1 MNPVSNEQFGL
12 NLPTPVAEQQ
22 PVLDGNYEAPV
33 APLETRP
40 TATEADPT
48 RIVPKVTTYPT
59 ISLPPMPTTKPTIN
73 NVVATTTLPVVPITA
88 DDRDLIEK
96 EWIKRAKSI
105 VQDNRDDPYQQSKEL
120 TLFKADYIQKRYNK
134 IIKLSE

>member
-12 NLPTPVAEQQ
+12 NLPSPVAEHQ
-22 PVLDGNYEAPV
+22 PVSSGNYEVPV
-33 APLETRP
+33 TPIETRP
-40 TATEADPT
+40 IASEADPT
-48 RIVPKVTTYPT
+48 RIAPKAPAYPI
-59 ISLPPMPTTKPTIN
+59 ISLPPMPTAKPTIN

-96 EWIKRAKSI
+96 EWVKRAKRI
-105 VQDNRDDPYQQSKEL
+105 VHENRDDPYKQSKEL